1 MNRMLFIHPAVKRG
15 VSLAARAAS
24 WLLLLIAL
32 GNCLFLLFAG
42 GSHSAP
48 AAVGVLCVAFG
59 ELLLPLLLA
68 ALLLWCHCVLAAESG
83 LFITRVLAA
92 VAVVLGAAHAAHRIY
107 WLIAA
112 APLLNAGPTCPL
124 LVAAIVLITALFN
137 IPYIVSAPLRVRIL
151 LVLGAVL
158 YTAQNFVSLFLLI
171 LPPGTCSP
179 VYLYLLT
186 ALSVLLPLLW
196 NPLLT
201 HLSTYAPLII
211 SMPEEN

>member
-32 GNCLFLLFAG
+32 GNCLFLLFSG
-42 GSHSAP
+42 GAHPAP

-92 VAVVLGAAHAAHRIY
+92 VAVVLGAAHAAHRI
-107 WLIAA
+107 LRLCFVRPAS
-112 APLLNAGPTCPL
+112 LH
-124 LVAAIVLITALFN
+124 LF
-137 IPYIVSAPLRVRIL
+137 
-151 LVLGAVL
+151 G
-158 YTAQNFVSLFLLI
+158 
-171 LPPGTCSP
+171 
-179 VYLYLLT
+179 
-186 ALSVLLPLLW
+186 
-196 NPLLT
+196 
-201 HLSTYAPLII
+201 LII
-211 SMPEEN
+211 PRRPAARNPSPQTSPQTQHFLHGYPPHDGQGARGVV